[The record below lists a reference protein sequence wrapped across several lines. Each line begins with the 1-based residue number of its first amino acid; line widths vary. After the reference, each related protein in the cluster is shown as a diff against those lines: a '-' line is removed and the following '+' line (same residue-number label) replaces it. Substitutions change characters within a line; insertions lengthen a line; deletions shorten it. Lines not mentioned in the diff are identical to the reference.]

1 VDKIK
6 NFWGSLPR
14 ALRIVLM
21 VGAVLFLFSQVAK
34 AETWTLDRM
43 NNHIDQTNFIV
54 GSPANCSATL
64 ISVEQRL
71 LLTNHHCIEQYIKK
85 ETRQVIGADGQI
97 DNVEY
102 ERFDGVPVSQ
112 KVYSG
117 HEVVSSLNYQM
128 EIVGYSK
135 DYDLGLLRFKAE
147 TIPNTIHSKIFTGGS
162 IERGEEVYA
171 VGNPLGLDATLTKG
185 IISSVNRRLEV
196 EGTEHDYLQMDA
208 GIAGGNSGGAL
219 YNASGEL
226 IGVPAAAASG
236 TMIGLSI
243 PAESIIQFL
252 KDNCYDIVVDPAAK
266 GHEVCVEEL
275 DDEEESKE

>member
-1 VDKIK
+1 MDKLK
-6 NFWGSLPR
+6 AKWNGLSKKMKVVVV
-14 ALRIVLM
+14 AV
-21 VGAVLFLFSQVAK
+21 VLFLVLAMSAK
-34 AETWTLDRM
+34 AEPWTLDRM
-43 NNHIDQTNFIV
+43 NDHIDQTNFIV
-54 GSPANCSATL
+54 GNPANCSATL

-71 LLTNHHCIEQYIKK
+71 LLTNNHCIEQYIKK
-85 ETRQVIGADGQI
+85 ETRKVVGEDGEI
-97 DNVEY
+97 SSVEY
-102 ERFDGVPVSQ
+102 ERYESVPVSQ
-112 KVYSG
+112 KVYRG

-147 TIPNTIHSKIFTGGS
+147 TIPNTIYSKIFTGDS
-162 IERGEEVYA
+162 VERGEEVYA
-171 VGNPLGLDATLTKG
+171 VGNPLGLDATVTKG

-196 EGTEHDYLQMDA
+196 GGTEHDYFQMDA

-219 YNASGEL
+219 YNAGGEL

-236 TMIGLSI
+236 TMIGLAI

-266 GHEVCVEEL
+266 GHEVCVEES
-275 DDEEESKE
+275 DEEDKK